1 MDVRRYLKSSS
12 DSMRM
17 ADGIHR
23 ASYVAR
29 NPIPDSQNA
38 IHRADG
44 ATEHGF
50 AGGLVPGIVLFAYV
64 CESLRGSLGAEWL
77 NHGLT
82 RVSYRRPVYNGQLV
96 TADLRLRATGADV
109 ALTSNAADRC
119 VTAKAWFDGAS
130 YGGSRPALRGSAP
143 LRASMDGTTLVKMEE
158 LGGVEVTFD
167 ATAITT
173 EIASYGIDASWY
185 LDANI
190 VPLAYVAL
198 TWFELSEQ
206 AFVRPGPS
214 ILAGNEMV
222 VIRPIRVGER
232 VSVRARV
239 DRLFSRNGNRYA
251 TFEIGWFSDD
261 GPRVWALH
269 TSIYE
274 LRTP

>member
-1 MDVRRYLKSSS
+1 M
-12 DSMRM
+12 
-17 ADGIHR
+17 
-23 ASYVAR
+23 
-29 NPIPDSQNA
+29 
-38 IHRADG
+38 
-44 ATEHGF
+44 
-50 AGGLVPGIVLFAYV
+50 
-64 CESLRGSLGAEWL
+64 
-77 NHGLT
+77 
-82 RVSYRRPVYNGQLV
+82 
-96 TADLRLRATGADV
+96 
-109 ALTSNAADRC
+109 LTSEASNRC
-119 VTAKAWFDGAS
+119 VVGKAWFDGAS

-143 LRASMDGTTLVKMEE
+143 LRASMDGPTLVSMEE